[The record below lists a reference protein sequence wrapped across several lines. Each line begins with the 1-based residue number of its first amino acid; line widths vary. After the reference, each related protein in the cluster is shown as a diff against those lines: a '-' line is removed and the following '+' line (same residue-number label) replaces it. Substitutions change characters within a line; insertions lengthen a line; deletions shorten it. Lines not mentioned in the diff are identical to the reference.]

1 MKRDS
6 IKKVIWSFVSLALA
20 ILTVKAVLDQNKRIT
35 LGQLIDS
42 VGDFNK
48 VWFVVSAICA
58 LLYVWF
64 EGIAI
69 RTILKD
75 AGYPRKRRQ
84 ALIYST
90 ADVYFSAITP
100 SATGGQPASA
110 LFMIKDGVPAGVT
123 TAALVLN
130 LIMYNAALGVLGII
144 ALIISPGVVSQFSV
158 TSDVLLIFGA
168 AALILLSLFFFFVLR
183 KGETVFGLAFRL
195 LDFFKAK
202 GIVKSGERTRNRLIK
217 ASGDY
222 SACSEMISGRPEL
235 LVKAFIWNLLQ
246 RTAQITV
253 PMFLYISA
261 GGDRRRA
268 AMVFSKQCLIN
279 IGYNYIPIPGAMGV
293 ADYLMLDGFKEVMGG
308 DMAYRIELLSRGITF
323 YLCVTLCGIITL
335 IAHIVRRKRK

>member
-1 MKRDS
+1 MKKDS
-6 IKKVIWSFVSLALA
+6 VKKVIWSFVSLALA
-20 ILTVKAVLDQNKRIT
+20 VLTVKAVLDQNKRIT
-35 LGQLIDS
+35 LGQLLDS

-48 VWFVVSAICA
+48 FWFVISALCA
-58 LLYVWF
+58 LMYVWF
-64 EGIAI
+64 EAIAI

-75 AGYPRKRRQ
+75 AGYPRKRGQ

-130 LIMYNAALGVLGII
+130 LIMYNAALGALGII
-144 ALIISPGVVSQFSV
+144 ALIISPGV
-158 TSDVLLIFGA
+158 I
-168 AALILLSLFFFFVLR
+168 R
-183 KGETVFGLAFRL
+183 KGDKVFGLAFRL
-195 LDFFKAK
+195 LDFLKKK
-202 GIVKSGERTRNRLIK
+202 GMIKSGERTRNRLIK

-222 SACSEMISGRPEL
+222 SACSEMISGRSGL
-235 LVKAFIWNLLQ
+235 LVKTFIWNLLQ
-246 RTAQITV
+246 RASQISV

-261 GGDRRRA
+261 GGDRRKA

-293 ADYLMLDGFKEVMGG
+293 ADFLMLDGFKEVMGS

-335 IAHIVRRKRK
+335 IAHMIGRKKK